1 MEKHLRILVGILL
14 AVACSCQR
22 EALLEMEDIAPAVT
36 IDEDLQQYGEEIMQN
51 KEGAILAVDP
61 STGAVL
67 ASVLKTDSTDSLKIL
82 ALVEKYRL
90 EGFPNVSSDEV
101 EAMWRD
107 VNGAPGTGA
116 RFWVA
121 HVDGL
126 NICGKVMPITAKEF
140 PGAPVF
146 LAFAPKD
153 NPRIAVLT
161 SIKGSLNAVRLSVP
175 IGSLMIER
183 YLGGETT
190 RPDLEQRMK
199 KAQPTHRRTMICGT
213 YQRRQQN
220 AEKVDYGQ

>member
-1 MEKHLRILVGILL
+1 MKKHLRILVGFLL
-14 AVACSCQR
+14 VVACSCQR
-22 EALLEMEDIAPAVT
+22 EALSETEAIAPAVT
-36 IDEDLQQYGEEIMQN
+36 IDEDLQQYGEEFMQN

-67 ASVLKTDSTDSLKIL
+67 ASVLKTDSADSLKIL
-82 ALVEKYRL
+82 ALVEKYQL
-90 EGFPNVSSDEV
+90 EGFPNASSDEV

-126 NICGKVMPITAKEF
+126 NICGKVMPISANAY

-153 NPRIAVLT
+153 NPRIAVLS
-161 SIKGSLNAVRLSVP
+161 SIRGSLNVVRLSAP

-183 YLGGETT
+183 YLCGETS

-199 KAQPTHRRTMICGT
+199 AAHPTHRRTMICGT
-213 YQRRQQN
+213 YQWRQQN
-220 AEKVDYGQ
+220 AEKVD